1 MMKNN
6 TSSAQSLMAHHFE
19 SYPRYSFWGARTN
32 FWKTLSKTL
41 VLMLVVACLIYE
53 SADVFKTQQTIQLLS
68 SQEQDVSQQ
77 SLVQKAKQQKQNQS
91 PTAVLTPTQIRGY
104 NSVIRQLNVPWK
116 EVFSD
121 LEAMTPMDV
130 ALISIEPDG
139 SRSMLKLVA
148 EAKSLST
155 LLSYSSKL
163 QQNGIFGRIAYS
175 KHETNEQD
183 ANKPIRLSFELELR
197 QSDLDANTMSSIEPM
212 SKVGQR

>member
-1 MMKNN
+1 M
-6 TSSAQSLMAHHFE
+6 
-19 SYPRYSFWGARTN
+19 R
-32 FWKTLSKTL
+32 
-41 VLMLVVACLIYE
+41 
-53 SADVFKTQQTIQLLS
+53 QQTIEL
-68 SQEQDVSQQ
+68 
-77 SLVQKAKQQKQNQS
+77 KAKQQKQNQLPVS
-91 PTAVLTPTQIRGY
+91 TLTPLQVRGY

-116 EVFSD
+116 NLFED

-139 SRSMLKLVA
+139 SRSTVKLVA
-148 EAKSLST
+148 EAKSLAT

-197 QSDLDANTMSSIEPM
+197 QSELVINKPSSNEPT

>member
-6 TSSAQSLMAHHFE
+6 ASSLLSLTAHHFE
-19 SYPRYSFWGARTN
+19 SHPRYSFWGARIS
-32 FWKTLSKTL
+32 FWKGLCKSV
-41 VLMLVVACLIYE
+41 VLMLVIGWLVYE
-53 SADVFKTQQTIQLLS
+53 CVDIIKTQQTIQLLS

-77 SLVQKAKQQKQNQS
+77 SLVLKAKQQKQNQL

-197 QSDLDANTMSSIEPM
+197 QSELDINTLSSSAPM